1 MLSLNYIY
9 LVRLFLISLLL
20 FFLSY
25 EIVTFNEEFFIAISF
40 FSFFFITLPV
50 FGKFFNDFYNE
61 DKNKFYGYLNEDFVQ
76 NSLFIHSLVENLSF
90 YESTREFL
98 YQNLNFTVY
107 SVLFKFLN
115 YFIEFK
121 KSLNYEEVLPESLFI
136 FYEKFLNFIVSRI
149 QSKYL
154 DYFLTKWD
162 LSIYNETLKV
172 LSANNDSLNNL
183 KASKNSDLLDWIYG

>member
-1 MLSLNYIY
+1 MFSLNYIY
-9 LVRLFLISLLL
+9 LIRLFLVSLLL

-61 DKNKFYGYLNEDFVQ
+61 DKNKFYGYLNEDFIQ
-76 NSLFIHSLVENLSF
+76 NSFFIHSLVENLSF

-121 KSLNYEEVLPESLFI
+121 KSLNYEEVLPENLFL

-162 LSIYNETLKV
+162 VNIYNETIKL
-172 LSANNDSLNNL
+172 LSSNNDTLNNL
-183 KASKNSDLLDWIYG
+183 KNNKNGDLMDWIYG

>member
-1 MLSLNYIY
+1 MFSLNYIY
-9 LVRLFLISLLL
+9 LIRLFLVSLLL

-61 DKNKFYGYLNEDFVQ
+61 DKNKFYGYLNEGFIQ
-76 NSLFIHSLVENLSF
+76 NSFFIHSLVENLSF

-121 KSLNYEEVLPESLFI
+121 KSLNYEEVLPENLFL

-162 LSIYNETLKV
+162 VNIYNETIKL
-172 LSANNDSLNNL
+172 LSSNNDTLNNL
-183 KASKNSDLLDWIYG
+183 KNNKNGDLMDWIYG

>member
-183 KASKNSDLLDWIYG
+183 KTSKNNDLLDWIYG

>member
-183 KASKNSDLLDWIYG
+183 KASKNNDLLDWIYG

>member
-1 MLSLNYIY
+1 MLSLNYTY
-9 LVRLFLISLLL
+9 LIRLFLVSLLL

-76 NSLFIHSLVENLSF
+76 NSVFIHSLVENLSF

-115 YFIEFK
+115 YFLEFK
-121 KSLNYEEVLPESLFI
+121 KSLNYEEVLPENLFL

-162 LSIYNETLKV
+162 VSIYNETIKL
-172 LSANNDSLNNL
+172 LSSNNDTLNNL
-183 KASKNSDLLDWIYG
+183 KNNKNADLMDWIYG

>member
-9 LVRLFLISLLL
+9 LIRLFLISLLL

-40 FSFFFITLPV
+40 FSFFFIILPV

-61 DKNKFYGYLNEDFVQ
+61 DKNKFYGYLNDDFVQ
-76 NSLFIHSLVENLSF
+76 NSLFINSLVENLSF

-115 YFIEFK
+115 YFVNFK
-121 KSLNYEEVLPESLFI
+121 KSLNYEEVLQESLFL
-136 FYEKFLNFIVSRI
+136 FYERFLNFIVSRI

-162 LSIYNETLKV
+162 VSIYNETIKILA
-172 LSANNDSLNNL
+172 SNNDTLNNL
-183 KASKNSDLLDWIYG
+183 KNNKNSDLMDWIYG